1 MSTSFSM
8 LAAFVMGMGGMGYVD
23 CGAGVPNPVLDLP
36 ASTLEL
42 RPSISDTAKSPMSKD
57 QLVSVQFY
65 QNGMNIDIADKDSI
79 TCNGIRLT
87 SGLGAYLA
95 WVPKVAPGGSY
106 TFVYSRGGMNTPV
119 ALVVPPRPSLTSP
132 HDGQIVLRT
141 EKYALSYDAADGQTV
156 IGRAYDSASKVTSYT
171 VPEGDAVTMDTLG
184 LLAGPGHVELLRTY
198 ALSPKNTG
206 FAAVNAEFTIGS
218 QQVGVTWK

>member
-8 LAAFVMGMGGMGYVD
+8 LAALVMGMGSMGYVD
-23 CGAGVPNPVLDLP
+23 CGTGVATPVLDLP

-79 TCNGIRLT
+79 TCNDIRLT
-87 SGLGAYLA
+87 SVLGAYRG

-106 TFVYSRGGMNTPV
+106 TFVYSQGGMNTPV
-119 ALVVPPRPSLTSP
+119 ALVVPPRPSLASP
-132 HDGQIVLRT
+132 HDGQIVPRA
-141 EKYALSYDAADGQTV
+141 ENYALSYDAAAGQTV
-156 IGRAYDSASKVTSYT
+156 
-171 VPEGDAVTMDTLG
+171 LG
-184 LLAGPGHVELLRTY
+184 PMPIT
-198 ALSPKNTG
+198 
-206 FAAVNAEFTIGS
+206 
-218 QQVGVTWK
+218 